1 MAKKPTPLE
10 TRREARAVI
19 AGVDL
24 ELAKRV
30 QEIFSR
36 PEMVTALEEL
46 REIHDDSPGAAQT
59 GAAQNVNAL
68 IKSGITLLEGMAAQ
82 AASHVQTAEAILNPP
97 PAPPPPPTP
106 AVLPTPGT

>member
-10 TRREARAVI
+10 TRREAAAII

-24 ELAKRV
+24 ERAKRV
-30 QEIFSR
+30 QEIFAR
-36 PEMVTALEEL
+36 PEMATALEEL

-68 IKSGITLLEGMAAQ
+68 IKSGITLLEQMSAQ
-82 AASHVQTAEAILNPP
+82 AAAHVATADAILNPP
-97 PAPPPPPTP
+97 PATPAPPTP
-106 AVLPTPGT
+106 LATPGT